1 MKLQRVFALTKKEM
15 KKTVREPAVLFMI
28 FLFPIVFVFAFGA
41 SFGGVGG
48 GQPVYQ
54 MGVVNLDQA
63 NSVNSSQI
71 LLTALSNTKIL
82 SIQIYADNQTAQN
95 DLSQGK
101 IQAVMIIPT
110 TFSQSFAS
118 YQAAPNAPSK
128 WINATISLYLDKG
141 SVVATQAI
149 PPIIQQVLAA
159 FADENRQ
166 AAPSPINLQTASL
179 IEVKQASALDF
190 IAPGMFTFASIFLI
204 MMVAQSFA
212 QDRENGMMKR
222 IRITPTTPTEFMTS
236 QVLSYMVIA
245 LIQAILVFVMVYL
258 MGFRPN
264 VGILSLRVRFHTGAG
279 VLAVQRRLRLNHS
292 HHRKI
297 TRRSNWNL
305 LPLRAPTTVP
315 RHLRRRIPL
324 LSSTSSWKIRT
335 QLLRHGRLNLTL
347 PKRRRYHQPRCTIG
361 HDNIICILHS
371 HLGHRHNPVRK
382 ILQNLN
388 KHYSPQIETGK
399 FPQSIMRTEK

>member
-28 FLFPIVFVFAFGA
+28 FLFPTVFVFAFGA
-41 SFGGVGG
+41 SFGGVGA

-54 MGVVNLDQA
+54 IGVVNMDQT
-63 NSVNSSQI
+63 NPPQSSQ
-71 LLTALSNTKIL
+71 LFMTALSNTKIL
-82 SIQIYADNQTAQN
+82 NIQTYADNQTAQN

-110 TFSQSFAS
+110 AFSQSFAS

-128 WINATISLYLDKG
+128 WINATVSLYLDKG
-141 SVVATQAI
+141 SVVATQAV

-159 FADENRQ
+159 FTDENQQ
-166 AAPSPINLQTASL
+166 AVPSPINLQTPSL

-245 LIQAILVFVMVYL
+245 LIQAILVFAMVYL

-264 VGILSLRVRFHTGAG
+264 VGMLVYTFAFIIVLVFSLSNVGFGLITATIAKSPGAATGISFLF
-279 VLAVQRRLRLNHS
+279 VLPQLFLGTFVGAS
-292 HHRKI
+292 
-297 TRRSNWNL
+297 
-305 LPLRAPTTVP
+305 
-315 RHLRRRIPL
+315 
-324 LSSTSSWKIRT
+324 LSSAA
-335 QLLRHGRLNLTL
+335 Q
-347 PKRRRYHQPRCTIG
+347 
-361 HDNIICILHS
+361 
-371 HLGHRHNPVRK
+371 VA
-382 ILQNLN
+382 
-388 KHYSPQIETGK
+388 GK
-399 FPQSIMRTEK
+399 FVPSYYVTDALTSLFLRGAALTSPAVLLDMAISSVSCIAILAIGIILYAKYYKI